1 MNWKV
6 ITGILMLSLMS
17 ALYGCGSGDGGKV
30 IFPLYSAKGSTTAV
44 VSFSTISSSALP
56 NLIGA
61 ITITTILP
69 PGVSVPTDPSNP
81 RLISSSAL
89 VTGSA
94 LALIPDDGL
103 SKIIQGDYS
112 SAGRQ
117 VRITVAAALSGFGTG
132 EYARLTCTVDPG
144 ATLTTAGFNA
154 LNSPPPGF
162 EAYDVLANDI
172 SSGYLTPQFAVQ

>member
-1 MNWKV
+1 
-6 ITGILMLSLMS
+6 MLSLMS

-30 IFPLYSAKGSTTAV
+30 IFPLYSGQGSTTAV
-44 VSFSTISSSALP
+44 VSFSAISTSTLP
-56 NLIGA
+56 NQIGG

-81 RLISSSAL
+81 RLINSSVL

-94 LALIPDDGL
+94 LASIPDDGL

-117 VRITVAAALSGFGTG
+117 VRITVASFLGFGPG
-132 EYARLTCTVDPG
+132 EYARLTCTVAPG

-154 LNSPPPGF
+154 LNSPPRGF
-162 EAYDVLANDI
+162 ETYDVLTADLG
-172 SSGYLTPQFAVQ
+172 GYLIPQFAVQ